1 MELTD
6 WLLALH
12 LIAASFLVGALTLFT
27 VLIVAG
33 WKADTPSANAR
44 MMGVA
49 KGGTVAIT
57 IGSLGAI
64 LFGVWLAIDI
74 DGYKVWDGW
83 VLAAIIL
90 WAIAVETGRRGGEH
104 YNALG
109 KRAQELVAAGDDAPN
124 AELGAMARDSKAL
137 VLHLTTV
144 VLVLLILIDMIWKPG
159 A

>member
-1 MELTD
+1 MEFTD

-12 LIAASFLVGALTLFT
+12 LLSAAFLVSALVVFT

-33 WKADTPSANAR
+33 WKTDVPSAQAR

-49 KGGTVAIT
+49 KGGTVAVT

-64 LFGVWLAIDI
+64 IFGVWLAIDI

-83 VLAAIIL
+83 VLAAIIM

-109 KRAQELVAAGDDAPN
+109 KRAQELVAAGNDAPD
-124 AELGAMARDSKAL
+124 AELGAMARSSKG
-137 VLHLTTV
+137 VGLHAVTF
-144 VLVLLILIDMIWKPG
+144 VLVLLILVDMIWKPG

>member
-1 MELTD
+1 MELAD

-12 LIAASFLVGALTLFT
+12 LIAASLLSGALVLFT

-33 WKADTPSANAR
+33 WKVDTPSGNAR

-49 KGGTVAIT
+49 KGGTVAVT
-57 IGSLGAI
+57 LGSLGAI
-64 LFGVWLAIDI
+64 IFGVWLAIDI
-74 DGYKVWDGW
+74 DGYKIWDGW

-109 KRAQELVAAGDDAPN
+109 KRAQELVAAGERLAERRARRHGPLLEGAVAPPDD
-124 AELGAMARDSKAL
+124 RRSSSC
-137 VLHLTTV
+137 
-144 VLVLLILIDMIWKPG
+144 
-159 A
+159 